1 MHIIRQKLVAQ
12 SPTALKRILLA
23 TLLLV
28 AGLPSSAITFSAD
41 STDLDMSEFKKEL
54 AEYYKK
60 VFTVNGIRYH
70 ILENGKEVEVI
81 Y

>member
-60 VFTVNGIRYH
+60 SSQLMASGI
-70 ILENGKEVEVI
+70 IFSKTGKR
-81 Y
+81 